1 MPAYKLPRLFLTLIM
16 SFIISLSLVLSTS
29 VQAETLKLG
38 IVNLHPHMFLDEN
51 KQPRGAAID
60 YFNIVAKRMGLT
72 DYEFEEYPLS
82 RLVQRLEEAS
92 LDAALFLAKNPK
104 RELIFQYPKLPYSE
118 IKSGIVVN
126 SSSALSQVSSGTD
139 LSGFRIGTIQNSFV
153 SPMLTKNKV
162 ELDPLPGIEAPGKNL
177 KKLAFNRLDA
187 VYLPCYISITSEITK
202 LGMKDKF
209 KVLNLPEPPIQI
221 FTAFSP
227 FVDSDLVKKYESV
240 VYESDIEL
248 YKELV
253 EHYL

>member
-1 MPAYKLPRLFLTLIM
+1 M
-16 SFIISLSLVLSTS
+16 LSTS
-29 VQAETLKLG
+29 LQAETLKLG

-51 KQPRGAAID
+51 HEPKGAAID
-60 YFNIVAKRMGLT
+60 YFKIVAKRMGLT
-72 DYEFEEYPLS
+72 DYVFEEYPLS

-126 SSSALSQVSSGTD
+126 SSSALNQVSSEAD
-139 LSGFRIGTIQNSFV
+139 LTGFKIGTIQNSFV
-153 SPMLTKNKV
+153 SPMLTRNAV
-162 ELDPLPGIEAPGKNL
+162 DLEPLPGVESPGKNL

-187 VYLPCYISITSEITK
+187 VYLPCYISLTSEITK
-202 LGMKDKF
+202 LGMEDKF

-221 FTAFSP
+221 FTVFSP
-227 FVDSDLVKKYESV
+227 FVDSDFVEKYESA

-253 EHYL
+253 ENYL